1 MNSESELVGKL
12 RDEKSMV
19 QYSMDVIFTENFID
33 CREKTF
39 VKENP
44 CGVVWD
50 DSMMRQFSTYFV
62 NKRKTKCLALAVR

>member
-33 CREKTF
+33 CWEKKTLR
-39 VKENP
+39 
-44 CGVVWD
+44 G
-50 DSMMRQFSTYFV
+50 
-62 NKRKTKCLALAVR
+62 RKTRVV